1 MLQNALLRIC
11 VDVAIAVV
19 IVGGNCFE
27 NIRELER
34 RVGNRPVMG
43 GITRIASPEQDA
55 IVKNIVAQGVKEFN
69 QRSIDL
75 LDFKSSGTIEAY
87 TKVG

>member
-34 RVGNRPVMG
+34 RVGNRPVMA

-87 TKVG
+87 TMVG